1 MDGIFTLPYSEFE
14 IVNTF
19 QNIFKKASG
28 YSLYIPVSRQEKGVD
43 FILFN
48 SKSKSV
54 KRFQVKSSRTY
65 IHQAKIKKSGDLKP
79 PRFVYHL
86 WLNNFRK
93 RYAQDL
99 ADFYLI
105 FGLYPAYDKSSPIIS
120 DFWKTMIL
128 CFTDK
133 EMGDLLNCVKT
144 KKEGKEDRFFSF
156 SFNSPLKIFGTR
168 GFVSET
174 DFSDHLL
181 ENQIRTIESVMNP
194 NVLQN
199 ENIT

>member
-14 IVNTF
+14 IVNRF
-19 QNIFKKASG
+19 QDYFKKSSG

-54 KRFQVKSSRTY
+54 KSFQVKSSRTY
-65 IHQAKIKKSGDLKP
+65 IHQTKIKKNGDLKP
-79 PRFVYHL
+79 PKYLYHL
-86 WLNNFRK
+86 WLNNFAK
-93 RYAQDL
+93 RYSKGL

-105 FGLYPAYDKSSPIIS
+105 FGLYPAYDTSKSIVS

-133 EMGDLLNCVKT
+133 EMGDLLNSVKT
-144 KKEGKEDRFFSF
+144 KREGKEDRFFSF
-156 SFNSPLKIFGTR
+156 SFNSPLEIFGTR

-174 DFSDHLL
+174 DFSHHLL
-181 ENQIRTIESVMNP
+181 ENQIKTIESAMNHK
-194 NVLQN
+194 V
-199 ENIT
+199 